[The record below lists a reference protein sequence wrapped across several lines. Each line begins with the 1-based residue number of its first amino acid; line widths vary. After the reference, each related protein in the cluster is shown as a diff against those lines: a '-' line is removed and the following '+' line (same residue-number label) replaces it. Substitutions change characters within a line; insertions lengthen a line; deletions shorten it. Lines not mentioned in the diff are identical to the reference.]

1 MTISLARATL
11 RFEWRRFLP
20 ALLSVAFAG
29 VLMLVQLGLLLGMFG
44 TVSVLVDQADAR
56 LWVTSPETQSFDE
69 SRDIPV
75 RIATLLRTDPAV
87 IGTDVLRTYDAEWR
101 NGSEVRVG
109 VVLVGLTPDPHA
121 PSCPRPLQA
130 ALCAALAEP
139 MAVVV
144 DRAEADKLAATVG
157 GLAEVNGHRVRIVG
171 IASGL
176 RAIGATF
183 VFASAKTVRA
193 VAEPPSTDAGPGI
206 ETATFLLA
214 RLKPGADAAA
224 VRDALQPLLRRES
237 FHVWTADEF
246 SGATQRY
253 WLLESGVGAGF
264 LFSSLLGLVIGV
276 VITSQTLRAAILAS
290 LREYATFRAIGV
302 SSRKLGGVVLEQS
315 LWIGLAGAIATVLL
329 SLLIAGLAQAFY
341 VPLKLTL
348 LSMIAAAAIGLVTAA
363 VSGVLALREL
373 YRLEPAEL
381 LR

>member
-44 TVSVLVDQADAR
+44 TVSVLVDESDSA
-56 LWVTSPETQSFDE
+56 LWVTSPETRSFDE

-75 RIATLLRTDPAV
+75 RIATLLQTRPEVVA
-87 IGTDVLRTYDAEWR
+87 TDVLRTYDAEWR
-101 NGSEVRVG
+101 QGKDIRVG
-109 VVLVGLTPDPHA
+109 VVLVGLTPA
-121 PSCPRPLQA
+121 AAAGSCPRPLQA
-130 ALCAALAEP
+130 RLCAALAEP

-144 DRAEADKLAATVG
+144 DRAETDKLGVAEG
-157 GLAEVNGHRVRIVG
+157 GSGEVNGHRVHVVG

-183 VFASAKTVRA
+183 VFTSAQTLRTL
-193 VAEPPSTDAGPGI
+193 AEPPATDAGPGT

-214 RLKPGADAAA
+214 KLKPGSDAAA
-224 VRDALQPLLRRES
+224 VRDALQPLLRRDA
-237 FHVWTADEF
+237 FHVWTAEEF
-246 SGATQRY
+246 STATQSY

-302 SSRKLGGVVLEQS
+302 SSRRLGNVVLEQS
-315 LWIGLAGAIATVLL
+315 LWIGAAGAITTVVL
-329 SLLIAGLAQAFY
+329 SSLIAGLAQAFY
-341 VPLKLTL
+341 VPLKLTPV
-348 LSMIAAAAIGLVTAA
+348 SMVAAAAIGVVTAA
-363 VSGVLALREL
+363 LSGVLALREL
-373 YRLEPAEL
+373 YRVEPAEL